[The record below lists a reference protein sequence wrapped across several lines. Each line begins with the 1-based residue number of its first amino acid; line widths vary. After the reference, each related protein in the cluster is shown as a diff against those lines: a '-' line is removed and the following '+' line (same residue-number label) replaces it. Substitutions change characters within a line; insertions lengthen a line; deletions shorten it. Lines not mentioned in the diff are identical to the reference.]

1 MTRRGVDA
9 LLDVL
14 RSEGV
19 RHIFGNPGS
28 TELPF
33 IDALASAPDLH
44 FVLALQEASVIGMAD
59 GYAQA
64 TRRPAFVN
72 VHTAPGLGNA
82 IGNLT
87 NARANW
93 SPIVVTAGQQ
103 DQRHLAYDPVL
114 SGDLVGL
121 AAPVAKWA
129 HEVRSLDELGIVVRR
144 AFHDAASPPP
154 GPVFVSL
161 RMSTLAEEGEAYV
174 PAPSSLA
181 RDSVGGHLEEL
192 ADLLVEPGV
201 GRVAIVVGDE
211 AAWAD
216 AVPAIVSL
224 AEVLGAPVHTAP
236 FGSAFP
242 PAHPLFRGMLP
253 ASAAGMRETLGA
265 YDRVL
270 LLGGRFTAYPYTPG
284 PPVPETVELLHV
296 SPDAN
301 ELGRDYPTRLGV
313 VGDLGATIDALVAL
327 VAGRPDAGAVAAAID
342 PARRGDELARQD
354 ADARGRYDA
363 VPMDP
368 MAAVHALL
376 QAMPS
381 DPLVVD
387 EAVTAN
393 RHLRALQLHS
403 GKPGRYFSTRGGGLG
418 WGMPASVG
426 VSLAHGGEPV
436 LCVVGDGAA
445 CYSPQAMWTAAR
457 EGLPVLFA
465 VLVNREYRILKDNL
479 RASGSESARSGS
491 FVGLDL
497 DRPDVDFVALAR
509 GFGVD
514 ATPVEKAGDVG
525 DAVRA
530 ALDSDRPH
538 LLELT
543 VAPG

>member
-1 MTRRGVDA
+1 M
-9 LLDVL
+9 
-14 RSEGV
+14 
-19 RHIFGNPGS
+19 
-28 TELPF
+28 
-33 IDALASAPDLH
+33 
-44 FVLALQEASVIGMAD
+44 
-59 GYAQA
+59 
-64 TRRPAFVN
+64 
-72 VHTAPGLGNA
+72 
-82 IGNLT
+82 
-87 NARANW
+87 
-93 SPIVVTAGQQ
+93 
-103 DQRHLAYDPVL
+103 
-114 SGDLVGL
+114 
-121 AAPVAKWA
+121 
-129 HEVRSLDELGIVVRR
+129 
-144 AFHDAASPPP
+144 
-154 GPVFVSL
+154 FVSL
-161 RMSTLAEEGEAYV
+161 RMSTLAEEGDAYV
-174 PAPSSLA
+174 PPPSSLEHGA
-181 RDSVGGHLEEL
+181 VGGRLDEL

-224 AEVLGAPVHTAP
+224 AETLGAPVHTAP

-242 PAHPLFRGMLP
+242 PAHPLFRGMLAP
-253 ASAAGMRETLGA
+253 SAAGMRETLGA

-284 PPVPETVELLHV
+284 PPVPETVDLLHI

-313 VGDLGATIDALVAL
+313 VGDLRATVEALVAL
-327 VAGRPDAGAVAAAID
+327 VAGRPDAGDVAAAID
-342 PARRGDELARQD
+342 PARRGEELARQD
-354 ADARGRYDA
+354 ADARARYDA

-376 QAMPS
+376 QAMPP

-393 RHLRALQLHS
+393 RHLRALHMHS

-457 EGLPVLFA
+457 GGTSRA
-465 VLVNREYRILKDNL
+465 VRRARQPRVPDPQGQPPSQRE
-479 RASGSESARSGS
+479 RAARTGS

-525 DAVRA
+525 DAVRL
-530 ALDSDRPH
+530 ALDSGRPH